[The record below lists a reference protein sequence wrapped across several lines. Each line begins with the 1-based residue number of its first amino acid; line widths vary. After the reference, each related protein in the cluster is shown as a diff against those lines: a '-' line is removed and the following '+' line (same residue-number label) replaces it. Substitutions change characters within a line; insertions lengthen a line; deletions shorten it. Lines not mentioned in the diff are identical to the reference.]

1 MHRLHRLHRLHG
13 LHGLHGSHGPH
24 GLHGSHGLH
33 NPWRLRR
40 REGGSLGVT
49 IQDVRAVR
57 PAARRTIR
65 LRGFESDRILVGSLV
80 FMALALRAPFLGRAY
95 WIDEGISVGI
105 STHHLSQIP
114 TLLTRDGSPPL
125 FYFLLHFW
133 TLAFGTSPVATH
145 LLPLTFSLAAIPLG
159 YWSGKE
165 LFGRRAGRWAAA
177 LMATNPFLG
186 WYSTETRMY
195 PIVIVLAIVGITF
208 AVRAARR
215 RDLRDAAGSV
225 AAFTLLLYT
234 HNWGIYLTLVTIG
247 VLAAV
252 ACYRGDRRLAAQIGA
267 AGAVTF
273 ALWLPWLPFFLDQA
287 SSTAAPWAV
296 RPNVGNFFADQ
307 GSALGG
313 TLNFAVVPFL
323 AYGAWRTHRLR
334 THRESENAGLLCA
347 IGLMTGV
354 VGFLGAQIE
363 PSWAV
368 RYLAVIVA
376 PLLLAAAGALSSSYF
391 GRFVL
396 GSTCAALALWSA
408 IGALLPNPIFP
419 DAKSNVAAVAAA
431 ARPNLAPGD
440 LVVVTQTEQL
450 AVLAYYLPKGMVYAT
465 PTGLVSDPTV
475 VDWRNIVSRLQHAD
489 PCMTIGPLIADLP
502 VGAHVLEINPVHKLG
517 ARGSAWQKA
526 VTSQVASVDRL
537 LATEPTLAAI
547 GSYAVDESPRPY
559 SPVVGEIF
567 RKTSGVGLCAGA

>member
-1 MHRLHRLHRLHG
+1 MTLQEV
-13 LHGLHGSHGPH
+13 PF
-24 GLHGSHGLH
+24 
-33 NPWRLRR
+33 
-40 REGGSLGVT
+40 
-49 IQDVRAVR
+49 VR
-57 PAARRTIR
+57 PAARPAGK
-65 LRGFESDRILVGSLV
+65 LRVFDSDRILVGGLV
-80 FMALALRAPFLGRAY
+80 VLAIALRAPFLGRAY

-105 STHHLSQIP
+105 SSHHLGQIP

-125 FYFLLHFW
+125 FYLLLHFW
-133 TLAFGTSPVATH
+133 MLAFGTSELATH
-145 LLPLTFSLAAIPLG
+145 LLPLSFSLAAIPLA

-165 LFGRRAGRWAAA
+165 LFGRRAARWAAA

-208 AVRAARR
+208 AVRAVRR
-215 RDLRDAAGSV
+215 RETRDAVSAI
-225 AAFTLLLYT
+225 AAFTLLLYI
-234 HNWGIYLTLVTIG
+234 HNWGLYLTFVTVA
-247 VLAAV
+247 VLGGLAWR
-252 ACYRGDRRLAAQIGA
+252 RGDRRLAGQVAG

-273 ALWLPWLPFFLDQA
+273 ALWLPWVPFFLDQA

-296 RPNVGNFFADQ
+296 RPNIGNFFADQ

-313 TLNFAVVPFL
+313 TLNFAVAPLL

-334 THRESENAGLLCA
+334 SESDSRTAGLLCA

-391 GRFVL
+391 GRVVL

-408 IGALLPNPIFP
+408 IGAVLPNPIFP
-419 DAKSNVAAVAAA
+419 FAKSNVAAVADT
-431 ARPNLAPGD
+431 ARPDLAPGD

-450 AVLAYYLPKGMVYAT
+450 AVLAYYLPKGMIYAT
-465 PTGLVSDPTV
+465 PTGLVTDPTV

-489 PCMTIGPLIADLP
+489 PCMTIGPLIAHLP

-517 ARGSAWQKA
+517 ARGSAWHNA

-537 LATEPTLAAI
+537 LATESTLVAI

-559 SPVVGEIF
+559 SPVVGEVF
-567 RKTSGVGLCAGA
+567 RKTAGVGLCAGA

>member
-1 MHRLHRLHRLHG
+1 M
-13 LHGLHGSHGPH
+13 
-24 GLHGSHGLH
+24 
-33 NPWRLRR
+33 
-40 REGGSLGVT
+40 
-49 IQDVRAVR
+49 
-57 PAARRTIR
+57 
-65 LRGFESDRILVGSLV
+65 LRGLESDRILVGSLIV
-80 FMALALRAPFLGRAY
+80 LALALRVPFLGRAY

-105 STHHLSQIP
+105 SSHHLSQIP

-133 TLAFGTSPVATH
+133 MLVFGKSELATH
-145 LLPLTFSLAAIPLG
+145 LLPLSFSLVAIPLA

-165 LFGRRAGRWAAA
+165 LFGRRAGRWAAG

-195 PIVIVLAIVGITF
+195 PIVIVLALVGITF
-208 AVRAARR
+208 AMRAVRR
-215 RDLRDAAGSV
+215 RDARDALFAIG
-225 AAFTLLLYT
+225 AFALLLYT
-234 HNWGIYLTLVTIG
+234 HNWGLYLTVVTVA
-247 VLAAV
+247 VLGLLAWR
-252 ACYRGDRRLAAQIGA
+252 RGDRRLAVQVGA

-296 RPNVGNFFADQ
+296 RPNIGNFFADQ
-307 GSALGG
+307 GSVIGG
-313 TLNFAVVPFL
+313 TLNFAVAPFL

-334 THRESENAGLLCA
+334 SERESQTAGLLCA
-347 IGLMTGV
+347 IGLGTAV
-354 VGFLGAQIE
+354 VGFLGAQIV
-363 PSWAV
+363 PSWTV

-376 PLLLAAAGALSSSYF
+376 PLLLAAAGALSSTNF
-391 GRFVL
+391 GRVVL

-408 IGALLPNPIFP
+408 IGALLPNPSFP

-431 ARPNLAPGD
+431 ANPQLAPGD

-465 PTGLVSDPTV
+465 PTGLVTDPTV
-475 VDWRNIVSRLQHAD
+475 VDWRNIVPRLQQAD
-489 PCMTIGPLIADLP
+489 PCRTVGPLIADLP
-502 VGAHVLEINPVHKLG
+502 VGAHVLEVNPVHKLG
-517 ARGSAWQKA
+517 AHGSAWQKA

-537 LATEPTLAAI
+537 LATDSTLVAI

-559 SPVVGEIF
+559 SPVVGEVF
-567 RKTSGVGLCAGA
+567 RKTAGVGLCAGA